1 MYLLLFVLMSLMLL
15 EAKHAISSP
24 SDLSSDNSD
33 LAMLKSL
40 LAGLSLPSKS
50 GILDRGSEEEKDGES
65 EWEEEII
72 HLGNLRYVLE
82 HRCFSGLYAVLLLHK
97 TPQQNI
103 PNKRVFRVERD
114 TSRLTNLEPLSGM
127 G

>member
-1 MYLLLFVLMSLMLL
+1 MLL

-72 HLGNLRYVLE
+72 HLGNLWYVLE